1 MENTKTKQLTKEEQF
16 TQLFST
22 YQEKINKKYELFS
35 NLKTDKEQQAAK
47 NHFLNV
53 LKNDVKWTG
62 LESLG
67 LLELIN
73 RFESA
78 TDKIELT
85 IADVQALYYF
95 LSKIE
100 GVGIASAKRIALV
113 MQIFRQI
120 LDEFNRDT
128 DNLKQIASELEK
140 LEKELTEEQKK
151 KFIKGETQSQIDSS
165 ESQETQKIIEM
176 KN

>member
-1 MENTKTKQLTKEEQF
+1 MENTETKQLTKEEQF
-16 TQLFST
+16 AQLFSV
-22 YQEKINKKYELFS
+22 YQERINKKYELFS

-47 NHFLNV
+47 NNFVNV
-53 LKNDVKWTG
+53 LKNDAKWTG

-67 LLELIN
+67 LLELIS

-100 GVGIASAKRIALV
+100 GVGIASAKRIASA
-113 MQIFRQI
+113 MQSFRHI
-120 LDEFNRDT
+120 LDEFNSDT
-128 DNLKQIASELEK
+128 DALKQIASELEK

-151 KFIKGETQSQIDSS
+151 KFIEGDAQTSSS
-165 ESQETQKIIEM
+165 ETQETQKIIEM

>member
-1 MENTKTKQLTKEEQF
+1 MENKETKQLTKEEQF
-16 TQLFST
+16 AQLFST

-35 NLKTDKEQQAAK
+35 NLKTDKEQQSAK
-47 NHFLNV
+47 NHFVNV

-78 TDKIELT
+78 TDKVELT

-100 GVGIASAKRIALV
+100 GIGIASAKRIASA
-113 MQIFRQI
+113 MQSFRHI

-140 LEKELTEEQKK
+140 LEKELTDEQKK
-151 KFIKGETQSQIDSS
+151 KFIEGEQQTQSESS
-165 ESQETQKIIEM
+165 ETPKIIEM